1 MVDIDGAMDVQMDE
15 ENDALPRLLVPIN
28 VQALASVQSF
38 MGSVSNWSIVPMNYS
53 QLENFESPEPQN
65 LFNGQ
70 NLTIAGGQ
78 PWTGIILHWALPDAL
93 TQGTQSAAA
102 GSPPADGGEIVFPPV
117 PNRWLVLRTSMD
129 PNNPNNPERRIT
141 RVWALQSD
149 YVDLPGFA
157 SNSFNYDFTDNGQE
171 YYIGRSWLLS
181 NAPPAGSS
189 PASAELQAIGPGDAT
204 FAAYMANINDV
215 FSFRDDL
222 MLDFPQNNLS
232 VPAAWTSQNP
242 PASGPGLPLTYMVAG
257 WYADPAQDPLYNWQ
271 ARGADGWQLVL
282 DQLMWSVEDAPAYPS
297 QILCHGSVYGVN
309 WLGRAGQ
316 VQSGIPVQRTLPLVA
331 VGNTSVEALA
341 ALVEQ
346 QINEQQAGDA
356 SPVETGA
363 QVADIL
369 EAFQY
374 SLLSLYD
381 QPGGEAQV
389 KQQKYQAGFGSGQ
402 GGTLWDII
410 RPLPT
415 ETSPPAPPSPPDT
428 QPPSLT
434 EQQSVWLAQ
443 LNSLQQDYDALSR
456 QLDSMQL
463 ELFSDWWK
471 KIYTLLLGSPYYN
484 KVKAAY
490 LKLKAQVL
498 AQQKTLYNI
507 RYGASGVAG
516 LETVRQQLS
525 ASLGDALQLVSREA
539 PRFWHPVDP
548 VVLICGAKGS
558 FKHGADDLYTD
569 DGTLFCRVTG
579 QTTGAMTV
587 TGGNSSANVTGA
599 DLISA
604 AQRANPFPANTAT
617 LALMGP
623 PPMADIN
630 ALFAETLLLDTTN
643 ALMMA
648 QAALPRFKPPDN
660 SIPPATLAAAIVALQ
675 NSIWNFTLHD
685 ALNRQAPADHP
696 DFDGMIPSKNCMEFW
711 SPPWS
716 PLYLDWQVQWLPSW
730 SKMAAALDGWQFD
743 SPFGASDR
751 QLDYQWT
758 NTTPPNPNTDAFIQ
772 FQGRTLLTPKAAD
785 AFAARLEQFLEHVD
799 PGMSGYPTPDN
810 SYDSPPFIYQDS
822 PPADTGP
829 ALGEVINTIDNWD
842 LLSQSLSGFH
852 QQLIM
857 RDPGQHVPL
866 TTSSLNELLNSDN
879 QPLEPGETV
888 AGLLDLFGE
897 ADKSLPLPQ
906 VPTSGPPRYN
916 PIRAGHFVIK
926 KLWVVDDMGQVLSV
940 FTDSESN
947 PYLQPVI
954 SQALRTPAPGQT
966 PPFLSGIVQL
976 APRFIQPSRLN
987 FRFVSA
993 EDESSETTSD
1003 PLTNPVCGWV
1013 LPNHLD
1019 KGLTIY
1025 DAGGNALGELV
1036 LTGGLSNRRLRWE
1049 PIPNSPAPVGTPP
1062 DIANQHLRGFV
1073 EGLLAQ
1079 ADGGQSFLDL
1089 LSVIDQTLWTID
1101 PLGGRADQ
1109 SLSVLIGRPLALVR
1123 ASLKL
1128 ELRGN
1133 PVYDQGWATT
1143 GQQVQTVP
1151 YPAKAG
1157 QPNFT
1162 DLPLTVHLGNLELR
1176 DDGLLGY
1183 FTNDNYRQF
1192 NSLRLPASSSPS
1204 AYFTQ
1209 RDITLTPDLDGISP
1223 ASESVSLVTM
1233 LMDPRGSVHA
1243 STGIL
1248 PIKHIALPG
1257 EYVEPALA
1265 RMDVT
1270 FRTGPVLT
1278 DTEALRMPLPS
1289 FSHGNWSWI
1298 QHTGV
1303 TVWQEDAHITKA
1315 DPKPRLTDIPLSLRE
1330 GWLKLSKPMADD
1342 E

>member
-1 MVDIDGAMDVQMDE
+1 MVDRDGAVNTQASADDGE
-15 ENDALPRLLVPIN
+15 PRLLVPIN

-38 MGSVSNWSIVPMNYS
+38 MGSVANWSIVPMNYS
-53 QLENFESPEPQN
+53 QLESFESPEPAN

-78 PWTGIILHWALPDAL
+78 PWTGVILHWALPDAL
-93 TQGTQSAAA
+93 THGTQASA
-102 GSPPADGGEIVFPPV
+102 GSPPGSPPSTNGEITFPPV

-129 PNNPNNPERRIT
+129 PNHPNDPEHRIT

-149 YVDLPGFA
+149 YVDIPGYA
-157 SNSFNYDFTDNGQE
+157 SNSFSYDFTDSGQE
-171 YYIGRSWLLS
+171 YYIGRSWLLT
-181 NAPPAGSS
+181 NPPPACSTS
-189 PASAELQAIGPGDAT
+189 PSSAELQAIGPGDAT

-232 VPAAWTSQNP
+232 VPQAWTGQNP
-242 PASGPGLPLTYMVAG
+242 PAIGAGLPLTYMVAG
-257 WYADPAQDPLYNWQ
+257 WYSDPTQDPLYNWQ
-271 ARGADGWQLVL
+271 ALGDDGWEKLLAQLG
-282 DQLMWSVEDAPAYPS
+282 WSVDDATVKPS

-309 WLGRAGQ
+309 WLGRTGE
-316 VQSGIPVQRTLPLVA
+316 VQSGIPLQKKLPMVA

-341 ALVEQ
+341 AIIEQ
-346 QINEQQAGDA
+346 QINEKQGGQA
-356 SPVETGA
+356 SPAETGE
-363 QVADIL
+363 QVAEIL

-374 SLLSLYD
+374 NLLSLYD
-381 QPGGEAQV
+381 QPGGQA
-389 KQQKYQAGFGSGQ
+389 KINQQKYQAGFGSGQ

-410 RPLPT
+410 RPLPP
-415 ETSPPAPPSPPDT
+415 ETSPPAPQSPPDT
-428 QPPSLT
+428 QPPVLT
-434 EQQSVWLAQ
+434 EQQSMWLVQ
-443 LNSLQQDYDALSR
+443 LNSLQQDYDQLSR

-471 KIYTLLLGSPYYN
+471 KIYTLFLASPFYN
-484 KVKAAY
+484 KARAAY
-490 LKLKAQVL
+490 LKLKAQVQ
-498 AQQKTLYNI
+498 AQQTALDRILN
-507 RYGASGVAG
+507 GAEG
-516 LETVRQQLS
+516 LESVKQQLS
-525 ASLGDALQLVSREA
+525 DSLGDSLQLVSKEA

-548 VVLICGAKGS
+548 VVLVCGAKGS
-558 FKHGADDLYTD
+558 FKHGEDPLYTD

-579 QTTGAMTV
+579 QAIDAMTV
-587 TGGNSSANVTGA
+587 TGGKSSATVTGT
-599 DLISA
+599 DLISS
-604 AQRANPFPANTAT
+604 AQRTNPFPSNAAT
-617 LALMGP
+617 LALIA
-623 PPMADIN
+623 PPMTDIN
-630 ALFAETLLLDTTN
+630 ALFSETLLLDTTN
-643 ALMMA
+643 AMMIA
-648 QAALPRFKPPDN
+648 QAAVARFQPPDN
-660 SIPPATLAAAIVALQ
+660 SIPPATLAPSIVALQ

-696 DFDGMIPSKNCMEFW
+696 NFNGMIPSKNSLEFW

-716 PLYLDWQVQWLPSW
+716 PLYLDWQVEWLPSW
-730 SKMAAALDGWQFD
+730 SNMEAVMNGWQFD
-743 SPFGASDR
+743 APVSASDK
-751 QLDYQWT
+751 QLDYQWVSPS
-758 NTTPPNPNTDAFIQ
+758 PPDPNSDPFLT

-785 AFAARLEQFLEHVD
+785 AFAARLEQFLEHID
-799 PGMSGYPTPDN
+799 PGISGYTPPE
-810 SYDSPPFIYQDS
+810 SLYGSPPFDFQAS
-822 PPADTGP
+822 PPEDISV
-829 ALGEVINTIDNWD
+829 ALGEVMNMISNWD
-842 LLSQSLSGFH
+842 ILSQSLSGLH

-866 TTSSLNELLNSDN
+866 TSQSLTELLNNSN

-888 AGLLDLFGE
+888 QGLLDLFGGS
-897 ADKSLPLPQ
+897 DKSLPLAQ

-926 KLWVVDDMGQVLSV
+926 KLWVVDDFGQVYNV

-954 SQALRTPAPGQT
+954 SEALCTPAPGQT
-966 PPFLSGIVQL
+966 PTFLPGVVQL
-976 APRFIQPSRLN
+976 TPRFVQPSRLN

-993 EDESSETTSD
+993 TDESRETTSD

-1036 LTGGLSNRRLRWE
+1036 LAGGASNRRLRWE
-1049 PIPNSPAPVGTPP
+1049 PIPNTPAPVGAPP
-1062 DIANQHLRGFV
+1062 DIANKHLRGFV

-1079 ADGGQSFLDL
+1079 SDGGKTFLDL
-1089 LSVIDQTLWTID
+1089 LSVIDETLWTTD

-1123 ASLKL
+1123 ASLEL
-1128 ELRGN
+1128 ELQGN

-1143 GQQVQTVP
+1143 GQQVQTFP
-1151 YPAKAG
+1151 FPASTG

-1162 DLPLTVHLGNLELR
+1162 DIPFTVHLGNLELR

-1183 FTNDNYRQF
+1183 FTNDNYQQF
-1192 NSLRLPASSSPS
+1192 NSLRMPEESSPS
-1204 AYFTQ
+1204 SYFIQ
-1209 RDITLTPDLDGISP
+1209 QDFTLTPDSDAISP
-1223 ASESVSLVTM
+1223 ASESVSVVTM
-1233 LMDPRGSVHA
+1233 LIDPRGYVYA
-1243 STGIL
+1243 NTGIL
-1248 PIKHIALPG
+1248 PIKQIALPG
-1257 EYVEPALA
+1257 EYVEPALK

-1289 FSHGNWSWI
+1289 FSRGRWSWI

-1303 TVWQEDAHITKA
+1303 TVWQEDSNIAKA